1 MTKTTK
7 RNNPGTRRRMRL
19 IMIVFAAFLLWAGVT
34 LWGQYG
40 MMKEKEAANKQLD
53 QQLEQVKKQNENL
66 QKEITRLGDDEY
78 IEQKIR
84 QELNYTKEGETLFS
98 TNK

>member
-1 MTKTTK
+1 MTTTTK
-7 RNNPGTRRRMRL
+7 RNNPGTRRRKRL
-19 IMIVFAAFLLWAGVT
+19 VMIVFAAFLVWAGVT

-40 MMKEKEAANKQLD
+40 TMKEKEAANKQLD
-53 QQLEQVKKQNENL
+53 QQLEQLKRQNENL

-84 QELNYTKEGETLFS
+84 QELNYTKEGETVFS